1 MATKYSII
9 RPDVS
14 QLAHLDETE
23 AIVVEGLEEDSIQA
37 FVNWASDIAG
47 TPVDVVEVYVMKGEL
62 LNRAWSLTG
71 TNRYPDDLTIV
82 AVSFDQLY
90 QPGSLAIPRFNVGAR
105 WWSDVMENNLRREGV
120 KNINEKR

>member
-47 TPVDVVEVYVMKGEL
+47 TSVDVVEVYVMKGEL
-62 LNRAWSLTG
+62 LNRAWTLTG

-90 QPGSLAIPRFNVGAR
+90 HPGSLAIPRFNVGAR